1 MSVSNVTTSVQV
13 PNLQALFG
21 NTAPKDI
28 DIHKIFKC
36 DPQKWS
42 YNGHGYTQTAP
53 NGMTVYVTQPSGAG
67 DDIFI
72 TVTDPKSGMSVTW
85 NAGDVKG
92 TLQIKD
98 IDVQRGGTVNG
109 MNAKQLEEF
118 ITEMFLS
125 TEHNGPGGKKR
136 KGNGQAGGNQGNG
149 ATGGAAGGANGAGML
164 EGGVLDPADWAGAG
178 ESWFVQMAIAMGEII
193 KNRALE
199 LKGLLE
205 QIKAAGDDPPQKL
218 AMEFQGKT
226 QEMQFLMNAFS
237 TALNALGDTIKKALE
252 QAR

>member
-1 MSVSNVTTSVQV
+1 MSVSNVTVPVQI

-36 DPQKWS
+36 DPQKWT
-42 YNGHGYTQTAP
+42 YDGHGYSQTMP
-53 NGMTVYVTQPSGAG
+53 DGMTVYITQPSGVG
-67 DDIFI
+67 DDIYI
-72 TVTDPKSGMSVTW
+72 TVTDPAKGMATTFH
-85 NAGDVKG
+85 AGDVNG
-92 TLQIKD
+92 TLVVKD
-98 IDVQRGGTVNG
+98 IDTQGRGSVGG
-109 MNAKQLEEF
+109 MNAAQLEEF

-136 KGNGQAGGNQGNG
+136 KGNGQANSQGSG
-149 ATGGAAGGANGAGML
+149 ATGSAGGVGGSGMV
-164 EGGVLDPADWAGAG
+164 EGGVLNPAEWSGDG
-178 ESWFVQMAIAMGEII
+178 ESWFVLMAIAMGEII
-193 KNRALE
+193 KQRALE

-237 TALNALGDTIKKALE
+237 TALNAIGDTIKKALE